1 MASNSRQHSDNA
13 NTTTIV
19 AFEQEAHNM
28 AAAATKFRTP
38 TIITTAEEERSR
50 TRRRM
55 GRPKLYNSSS
65 SKSTSLATLLALLAL
80 SSMALPTARSATF
93 FYGAT
98 DGSDGDDT
106 MNDADQGQ
114 LDGARALAMAES
126 AAAVHHHHAHA
137 HASSS
142 NSDVAEEEEETRLSK
157 HELQAVY
164 KFCEILPQ
172 LQQQGF
178 IPENKHARDLCKKLV
193 DMLKPMFRK
202 RTRSSAQQA
211 ALPMPSRPRRHVAA
225 LLLQQAQQ
233 TLTNKQAH

>member
-1 MASNSRQHSDNA
+1 
-13 NTTTIV
+13 
-19 AFEQEAHNM
+19 
-28 AAAATKFRTP
+28 
-38 TIITTAEEERSR
+38 
-50 TRRRM
+50 M
-55 GRPKLYNSSS
+55 GQRKLYNNSSS
-65 SKSTSLATLLALLAL
+65 RNSTSLATLLVLFAL

-98 DGSDGDDT
+98 DESDGDDA
-106 MNDADQGQ
+106 MNDAEQGQ
-114 LDGARALAMAES
+114 LDSARALAMAEN
-126 AAAVHHHHAHA
+126 AAAVHHHAHA
-137 HASSS
+137 HAHAATS
-142 NSDVAEEEEETRLSK
+142 NSDVADEEEDTRLSK

-202 RTRSSAQQA
+202 RTRSSARQG
-211 ALPMPSRPRRHVAA
+211 ALPMPSRARRHVAA

-233 TLTNKQAH
+233 TLTNQQAH